1 MLRNC
6 LVKLL
11 LLLVMLTL
19 TSLLHSYSKESLV
32 SALKLAALPV
42 LIRKRGLNSSG
53 NALSANLTAG
63 WYRCNTSSP
72 CSL

>member
-19 TSLLHSYSKESLV
+19 TLLLPNYSKESLV

-42 LIRKRGLNSSG
+42 LEEGHEQLWKCPFCQSD
-53 NALSANLTAG
+53 
-63 WYRCNTSSP
+63 C
-72 CSL
+72 